1 VSVMPVRL
9 RGLGLRGLA
18 CISGLCAWPN
28 PVFVREFR
36 VRLRGLRGNL
46 LILGYVGL
54 VAVVVAM
61 VYYFGIEVRRHW
73 GGGAITQE
81 ELGDT
86 ARGAVIGAW
95 ITQVLLLG
103 AVLPGMLGGSVA
115 TERMRLTLEQLVMT
129 PLRPRTIIFG
139 KFNAAALQALYLI
152 IASIPVIAVCF
163 LVGGVSW
170 AGVLPGAVVSVTAGL
185 LIAAESP
192 FFSALCRS
200 PVTGV
205 ILSYV
210 FVAIYYMG
218 VPMGE
223 SLVVEALNSYGHH
236 SGPWSDPVSLPFVP
250 WMAVTAL
257 LEENM
262 MGSGYWLASRHWWM
276 ASSSAALAGTL
287 VALAG
292 ALAAMARVCRS
303 VASTKAG

>member
-1 VSVMPVRL
+1 MSDTPPRASALWLGRL
-9 RGLGLRGLA
+9 LR
-18 CISGLCAWPN
+18 ISDLWVWPN

-46 LILGYVGL
+46 LTLGYVGL
-54 VAVVVAM
+54 VGLVVGM
-61 VYYFGIEVRRHW
+61 VYYFGIEVRRRW
-73 GGGAITQE
+73 SAGGITQE
-81 ELGDT
+81 DLGNT

-103 AVLPGMLGGSVA
+103 AVLPGMLGAAVA
-115 TERMRLTLEQLVMT
+115 TERIRLTLEQLVMT
-129 PLRPRTIIFG
+129 PLRPRTIVFG

-152 IASIPVIAVCF
+152 VASIPVIAVCF

-170 AGVLPGAVVSVTAGL
+170 SGVLPGAVVSITAGL
-185 LIAAESP
+185 LIAAESL

-210 FVAIYYMG
+210 FVAIYFMG
-218 VPMGE
+218 IPLGE
-223 SLVVEALNSYGHH
+223 TAIVEALNAYGRH
-236 SGPWSDPVSLPFVP
+236 SSASMEPVSLPFVP

-257 LEENM
+257 LDK
-262 MGSGYWLASRHWWM
+262 SIASPGYWLPGEDWWV
-276 ASSSAALAGTL
+276 ASSSVALAGAFVCL
-287 VALAG
+287 VG